1 MQENAWWS
9 WWINRHNSVRS
20 RFFLGASSF
29 FFFPSFFF
37 VRHIHTKNNNKKKKQ
52 TKRNSCFSGGLYRV
66 SRYLLLF
73 YSLNELS
80 TFFLVYIL
88 ATFVFPNR
96 RIQTVARIGEHEKG
110 IWTRK
115 RVFWDKGREPR
126 TTCPRV
132 RSLIAIFWFQPS
144 QETCF
149 FFVLDFKLLF
159 GLIFFFYFLF
169 LFLLF
174 DSLLHTSSFDFFF
187 PSGFFFF
194 CVLALIFL
202 SLSLSCFR
210 LHNTKVATPTRRKK
224 KESEKKKKE
233 ENWNKGERLCWLKAL
248 YLFIDGIVVKPV
260 HDFWSLHL
268 KGSPVCAR
276 SQTKDERSRHS
287 PLALSFTDLNVEAKN
302 KQTIKSNQTEKKKTK
317 QNKQTNKKKTII
329 IITAKKKGKREKE
342 RNT

>member
-1 MQENAWWS
+1 M
-9 WWINRHNSVRS
+9 
-20 RFFLGASSF
+20 
-29 FFFPSFFF
+29 
-37 VRHIHTKNNNKKKKQ
+37 
-52 TKRNSCFSGGLYRV
+52 
-66 SRYLLLF
+66 
-73 YSLNELS
+73 
-80 TFFLVYIL
+80 
-88 ATFVFPNR
+88 
-96 RIQTVARIGEHEKG
+96 ARIGEHEKG

-202 SLSLSCFR
+202 SLSLASDCTTPKS
-210 LHNTKVATPTRRKK
+210 LHLQEERRKRVRKK
-224 KESEKKKKE
+224 KKRGELKQRRAFVLTESS
-233 ENWNKGERLCWLKAL
+233 
-248 YLFIDGIVVKPV
+248 LFIY
-260 HDFWSLHL
+260 W
-268 KGSPVCAR
+268 
-276 SQTKDERSRHS
+276 
-287 PLALSFTDLNVEAKN
+287 
-302 KQTIKSNQTEKKKTK
+302 
-317 QNKQTNKKKTII
+317 
-329 IITAKKKGKREKE
+329 
-342 RNT
+342 RNSC